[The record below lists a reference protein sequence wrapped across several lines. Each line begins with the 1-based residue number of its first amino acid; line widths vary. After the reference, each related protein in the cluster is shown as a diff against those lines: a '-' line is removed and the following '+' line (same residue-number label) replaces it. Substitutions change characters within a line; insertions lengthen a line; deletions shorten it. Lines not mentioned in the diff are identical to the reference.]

1 MRYGFTLGYINGIAA
16 YPLLKVHEGNQSLWL
31 LTSTANMVN
40 FLEFISD
47 RYVVGFAENR
57 WEGLL
62 FDRIPL
68 IKASKIRLITTERIM
83 LGSLSAQQNE
93 ALLIPSFV
101 KPFNGVP
108 YVEIGVGIENI
119 LKVIRIDLLYRATH
133 QIPGTSPFAI
143 KARYSLNF

>member
-1 MRYGFTLGYINGIAA
+1 YLHKVDSKHMLGMYSRIGRRA
-16 YPLLKVHEGNQSLWL
+16 PLHCTAIGKVL
-31 LTSTANMVN
+31 LAW
-40 FLEFISD
+40 
-47 RYVVGFAENR
+47 ENPER
-57 WEGLL
+57 
-62 FDRIPL
+62 R
-68 IKASKIRLITTERIM
+68 ERIM
-83 LGSLSAQQNE
+83 LGSLSTQQNE